1 MQSECDLHHKHGVTS
16 FTVRDRELCH
26 YAETVKA
33 MLTIPSSLTA
43 QTSAEVGC
51 EVSASRSKLSLPQK
65 ERRRALIVPREHG
78 AWGMLLIP
86 LLTGG
91 AVGHFEGGRVLPVL
105 LLTLAV
111 LALFWLRTPLES
123 LLGTG
128 AIPVQTIEERQA
140 VRAVILPLATIV
152 AVFWTILFW
161 QKNYPDLIW
170 LRVITGA
177 ALGLQIFLKKAGGQP
192 GWRRK

>member
-111 LALFWLRTPLES
+111 LGTVLVSREQAYAPNPTTPE
-123 LLGTG
+123 
-128 AIPVQTIEERQA
+128 A
-140 VRAVILPLATIV
+140 VMADAAGSPNADQMLATL
-152 AVFWTILFW
+152 A
-161 QKNYPDLIW
+161 NYEP
-170 LRVITGA
+170 
-177 ALGLQIFLKKAGGQP
+177 
-192 GWRRK
+192 